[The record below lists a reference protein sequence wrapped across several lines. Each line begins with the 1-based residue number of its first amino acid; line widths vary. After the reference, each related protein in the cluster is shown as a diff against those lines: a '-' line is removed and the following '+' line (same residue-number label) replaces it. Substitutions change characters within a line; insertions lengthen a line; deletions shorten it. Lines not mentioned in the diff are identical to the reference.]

1 MADLKQA
8 FCRCFAGL
16 SRLSYCKTGLLQFF
30 HDTKSSAGL
39 LEDCSSAV
47 FLQIVG
53 LKNIQHQLAC
63 YTDFVYIWLACCAF
77 DWNDRPTE
85 NRLISMHKI
94 ENERT
99 LIGTSRQTLQHTLW
113 NESEGIAEAETAIPA
128 SAFVAGLSSQC
139 LKKYHRYRLLRVCLC
154 VCVRDSVC
162 VWVHVWV
169 WGRERICVSRSHR
182 MPCHGTNIGLF
193 PLLFK
198 RSTVRVYTH
207 TYTLVGLTQSS
218 RSRSKH
224 KKVQTNAYLF

>member
-1 MADLKQA
+1 LTGLLQDCHLLPDLLQLRSASVLHIQFCKSSSGYSQNWSATELQDCQPSLCFLRAYNGTGIQHVLYGAYADLLRVFCMADLKQA

-99 LIGTSRQTLQHTLW
+99 LIGTSRQTLQHTL
-113 NESEGIAEAETAIPA
+113 
-128 SAFVAGLSSQC
+128 
-139 LKKYHRYRLLRVCLC
+139 
-154 VCVRDSVC
+154 
-162 VWVHVWV
+162 
-169 WGRERICVSRSHR
+169 
-182 MPCHGTNIGLF
+182 
-193 PLLFK
+193 
-198 RSTVRVYTH
+198 
-207 TYTLVGLTQSS
+207 
-218 RSRSKH
+218 
-224 KKVQTNAYLF
+224 